1 MSNDEL
7 FIFKDAAKLAGIN
20 EKVLLERLVNNDIPL
35 LYKPSSFLHLYCLS
49 VDLSTIGLFA
59 PFEYFLND
67 NRTIYH
73 EVNDFDYIAID
84 SIAYDKIL
92 CTKSITITFFKNIAR
107 FNSSKKLNILS
118 AKDITLD
125 ETDKK
130 HKPSQV
136 LKRLSTEACF
146 CFFERKNSSQHLKG
160 KKTITLPPTNPCE
173 LVITTEKLWIRS
185 SDLNIIIPHF
195 LQQKVNKEKE
205 ERLRNKKTQDE
216 AKAIQDEITQLENLD
231 MTEEWMND
239 NLIMLNR
246 ACIRLLIEKKISTI
260 DENEQITNL
269 IRKFISDN
277 YRDINKK
284 EISKTVL
291 DACTAVVTTEQL
303 MKNMHPPSPSEKSRY
318 HTAITPAVVNMNEL
332 TRKISERI
340 DRNNPPSIQ
349 DIKDEADNEK
359 ALPKRISQQLARF
372 MLPKP

>member
-1 MSNDEL
+1 MLDHEL
-7 FIFKDAAKLAGIN
+7 FIFKDAAKLAN
-20 EKVLLERLVNNDIPL
+20 TREEKLLDDLISKDILL
-35 LYKPSSFLHLYCLS
+35 LYKPSSLLHLFCI
-49 VDLSTIGLFA
+49 STNISKTA
-59 PFEYFLND
+59 PIKPFEGFLDD
-67 NRTIYH
+67 NRSIYQ
-73 EVNDFDYIAID
+73 EIKNFDYIALE
-84 SIAYDKIL
+84 S
-92 CTKSITITFFKNIAR
+92 NIYE
-107 FNSSKKLNILS
+107 NILNTKTIKLVLFNRIASYNHSKELCITS
-118 AKDITLD
+118 AKDVAFKAKS
-125 ETDKK
+125 E
-130 HKPSQV
+130 
-136 LKRLSTEACF
+136 
-146 CFFERKNSSQHLKG
+146 KNSTTLSFLTTSATFCLFKN
-160 KKTITLPPTNPCE
+160 KKTSPSLIVKKKIVTFPPTNPCE
-173 LVITTEKLWIRS
+173 LNLTINELWVRG
-185 SDLNIIIPHF
+185 SDLNRLYPSI
-195 LQQKVNKEKE
+195 LQHQINKEKE
-205 ERLRNKKTQDE
+205 EKLRIEKLEYE
-216 AKAIQDEITQLENLD
+216 ARAMKDDITQLENLD
-231 MTEEWMND
+231 VTEEWMND